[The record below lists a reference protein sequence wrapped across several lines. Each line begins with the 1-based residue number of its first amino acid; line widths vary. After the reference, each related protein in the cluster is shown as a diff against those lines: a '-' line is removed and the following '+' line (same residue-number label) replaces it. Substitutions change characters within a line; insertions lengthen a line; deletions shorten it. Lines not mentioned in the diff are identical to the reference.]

1 MGSGKTIKAPACAEV
16 IAANALPN
24 LSGACTSAT
33 WTSTPSDC
41 AAAFVCS
48 RIGAVL
54 GFNGFDKT
62 ATRASLG
69 TISVRSWSRLPL
81 SSGAWR
87 LNPVMFPPGRL
98 RFATKP
104 VPTGSALVA
113 MTIGTV
119 CVTVFAAWIA
129 AVLSATMTSQS
140 SQLGSDRRKRVL
152 STLGKTVLDDDV
164 LPFDPAVF
172 LQALRKCLQRTSHVR
187 AALVARQQKAK
198 PAIRLGRMLR
208 ARRESPRGCRAAAPS
223 NVTCHAPLPRR
234 HAQSN
239 NITSLFDHSRQLRAG
254 RDTSA
259 EPSTSGRSRAS
270 SNRFVCAIG
279 RRDAAQAR
287 SATSVIN
294 RTDAVQDT
302 RRFRPQPFAGAP
314 QSPYR

>member
-1 MGSGKTIKAPACAEV
+1 MR
-16 IAANALPN
+16 
-24 LSGACTSAT
+24 
-33 WTSTPSDC
+33 
-41 AAAFVCS
+41 S
-48 RIGAVL
+48 RICPVLAPPRHGPQRQAIALLLSFAPELGRYSDLTDSTKPPPVRAWAQSRSGVGAAYRSVL
-54 GFNGFDKT
+54 VPGD
-62 ATRASLG
+62 S
-69 TISVRSWSRLPL
+69 IRLC
-81 SSGAWR
+81 S
-87 LNPVMFPPGRL
+87 PGRL

-152 STLGKTVLDDDV
+152 SALGKTVLDDDV

-172 LQALRKCLQRTSHVR
+172 LQSLAKCLQLTSHCRR
-187 AALVARQQKAK
+187 ARVARQQKAN
-198 PAIRLGRMLR
+198 PANRRGRMLR
-208 ARRESPRGCRAAAPS
+208 ARREWPRGCRAAAPS

-294 RTDAVQDT
+294 R
-302 RRFRPQPFAGAP
+302 
-314 QSPYR
+314 

>member
-48 RIGAVL
+48 TIGAVF

-62 ATRASLG
+62 ATRASPG

-172 LQALRKCLQRTSHVR
+172 LQSLAKCLQLTSHCRR
-187 AALVARQQKAK
+187 ARVARQQKAN
-198 PAIRLGRMLR
+198 PANRRGRMLR
-208 ARRESPRGCRAAAPS
+208 ARREWPRGCRAAAPS

-239 NITSLFDHSRQLRAG
+239 NITSLFDHSRQLLAAITFRHPADLARRRKG
-254 RDTSA
+254 SSA
-259 EPSTSGRSRAS
+259 L
-270 SNRFVCAIG
+270 
-279 RRDAAQAR
+279 
-287 SATSVIN
+287 
-294 RTDAVQDT
+294 
-302 RRFRPQPFAGAP
+302 
-314 QSPYR
+314 